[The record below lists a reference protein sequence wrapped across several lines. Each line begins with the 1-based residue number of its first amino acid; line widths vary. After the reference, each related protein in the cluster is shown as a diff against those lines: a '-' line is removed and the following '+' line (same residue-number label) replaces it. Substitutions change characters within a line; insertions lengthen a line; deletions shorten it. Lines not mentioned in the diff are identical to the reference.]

1 MPAYL
6 LDPNSSR
13 LVTSLHRLLNYEK
26 EQAVK
31 ISVSENIKF
40 PIKRM
45 ECAVFVVDGTYSL
58 PVFEDV
64 GHLQL

>member
-1 MPAYL
+1 MPAHL
-6 LDPNSSR
+6 LDLNSSK
-13 LVTSLHRLLNYEK
+13 LVTGLHRLLNYEK

-31 ISVSENIKF
+31 ISVSENIEF
-40 PIKRM
+40 PMKRM